1 MDTRLYDSSEPG
13 PPRGWLH
20 LRDDDKADGWDVV
33 VTAGG
38 NMLDRDDS
46 RTKKDPHEAFWG
58 ALHLDDQFWVYRIL
72 PAGKDRYGRPGRIVA
87 AIFRSDTLLH
97 FQWSTISRIE
107 SNLESLATD
116 PRDLAKIQ
124 NLLRESTSTDSLMDE
139 LVRSRP
145 SDQIR
150 SVQDTICKSLESL
163 PSGGHVFF
171 VIEES
176 SGCVLRRDERLVEA
190 PQKMD
195 EFSPVKTAQ
204 PQPPLPNQSNPSM
217 MKRLKYAILIL
228 LFGLIL
234 GGILGRIF
242 FPSKPPEQK
251 EPVFLSTADALN
263 TIKKAADYIENN
275 LSH

>member
-13 PPRGWLH
+13 PPRGWL
-20 LRDDDKADGWDVV
+20 RIGDDAGGDGWDSIVV
-33 VTAGG
+33 AAG
-38 NMLDRDDS
+38 NILDANGS
-46 RTKKDPHEAFWG
+46 RIKKAPHEAFWG
-58 ALHLDDQFWVYRIL
+58 ALYLDDQFWVYRIL
-72 PAGKDRYGRPGRIVA
+72 PAGKDRYGRPGRILA
-87 AIFRSDTLLH
+87 AIFRSDTLPD
-97 FQWSTISRIE
+97 FQWSTISSIQ

-116 PRDLAKIQ
+116 PRDLGKIQ
-124 NLLRESTSTDSLMDE
+124 NLLQESTSANSLMYE

-150 SVQDTICKSLESL
+150 PVQDAICNFLESL

-190 PQKMD
+190 PQKTD

-204 PQPPLPNQSNPSM
+204 PQPPLPNRSNLSM
-217 MKRLKYAILIL
+217 MKRLKHAIPIL

-234 GGILGRIF
+234 GGFLGRTF
-242 FPSKPPEQK
+242 FQNKPPEQK